1 MNGSYIK
8 MKKVLWLEDQFEDLI
23 DYSSC
28 LDRMNYK
35 VDPVKSVSDALEKL
49 EKEQYDVY
57 VFDLKV
63 LPGDDPEWQALDEKK
78 RNENPH
84 FDPYLGFELLR
95 FLDNARQRQSEVWK
109 KITFDFSKV
118 IVFSVVSDREV
129 YDKLESFGIPLHQ
142 IVYKSSSDLDTL
154 AEVVQE
160 MEGQLY
166 EEE

>member
-1 MNGSYIK
+1 MKESNIK

-28 LDRMNYK
+28 LDRMNYM
-35 VDPVKSVSDALEKL
+35 VDPVRSVSDALEKL
-49 EKEQYDVY
+49 GKEQYDVY

-63 LPGDDPEWQALDEKK
+63 LPGDDPKWQALDEGKREKK
-78 RNENPH
+78 PQ

-95 FLDNARQRQSEVWK
+95 FLNNAKQRQSEVWK

-118 IVFSVVSDREV
+118 IVFSVVNDKEV
-129 YDKLESFGIPLHQ
+129 YDELESFGIPLHQ